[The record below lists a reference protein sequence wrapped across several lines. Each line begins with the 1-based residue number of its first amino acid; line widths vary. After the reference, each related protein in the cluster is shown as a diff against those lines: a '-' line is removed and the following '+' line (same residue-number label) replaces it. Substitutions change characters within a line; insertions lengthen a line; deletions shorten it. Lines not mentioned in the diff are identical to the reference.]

1 MSFTI
6 MTDTSANIPTSIA
19 QEHGI
24 VVVPLSYFVGEEEHV
39 CTDTSSFRSE
49 EYYAAMKDGV
59 KITTSQITPQRYID
73 YMEPIL
79 EKGDDLLFIGMSAGI
94 SGSFAS
100 SVMAREQLLE
110 KYPQRNIRLVDSMAA
125 SMGEYLLIKKAVECR
140 QKDMSLDDT
149 ADFIMAERERLY
161 QVFTVDDLMYLRR
174 GGRLTNAAALV
185 GTILHIKPLLKG
197 NEHGKIVPSGKVRGR
212 RAAIAHLADRLA
224 QLIVDPADATV
235 AISHAACP
243 EDAQTLADL
252 VREKS
257 GVKDI
262 IIVEHEPVTGS
273 YLGPGALALYF
284 FGNAGVRLA

>member
-19 QEHGI
+19 KEHDI
-24 VVVPLSYFVGEEEHV
+24 VVVPLSYFVGDEEHV
-39 CTDTSSFRSE
+39 CMDTDSFRCA
-49 EYYAAMKDGV
+49 EYYSTLKNGT
-59 KITTSQITPQRYID
+59 KITTSQIPPQRYMD
-73 YMEPIL
+73 YMEPVL
-79 EKGDDLLFIGMSAGI
+79 EKGDDVLFIGMSAGI
-94 SGSFAS
+94 SGSFS
-100 SVMAREQLLE
+100 SAVMARELLLE
-110 KYPQRNIRLVDSMAA
+110 KYPQRHIRLVDSMAA
-125 SMGEYLLIKKAVECR
+125 SMGEGLLVKKAVECSR
-140 QKDMSLDDT
+140 KGMSLDDT
-149 ADFIMAERERLY
+149 ADMIMAERERLY

-174 GGRLTNAAALV
+174 GGRLTNAVALV
-185 GTILHIKPLLKG
+185 GTLLHIKPLLKG
-197 NEHGKIVPSGKVRGR
+197 NEHGKIVPAGKVRGR
-212 RAAIAHLADRLA
+212 RAVIGHLADRLA
-224 QLIVDPADATV
+224 ELAVDPANSTV

-252 VREKS
+252 IREKS